1 MVRECAA
8 GDPAQGPE
16 AGRVTRGNGNEVW
29 DSGGER
35 GRGAALSDNPDRR
48 RTAMAHN
55 DVVEEEDG
63 GEDMFARAGI
73 AAE

>member
-1 MVRECAA
+1 M
-8 GDPAQGPE
+8 
-16 AGRVTRGNGNEVW
+16 TRGNGNEVW